1 MELAVS
7 TKARLRRVSKSVLRD
22 VAREDIRLVYTFE
35 NKLGSGSYGTCR
47 VAYKTVNPS
56 KKYAIKSM
64 KREDLIGEE
73 DTLD

>member
-1 MELAVS
+1 MS